1 MGTLFGLPFA
11 LKLGGWLG
19 RGGAGRLGL
28 MDGLLGTAPSDD
40 FSRLSSFFV
49 SGVEGGSNSTET
61 VAGGGGG
68 GPAGLACCGSEWS
81 CFFLR
86 GGFTGGELLSLA
98 LGRGGFSGC
107 STTVKSSCLGS
118 TSFATFEAVLKSDFA
133 SRLEPF
139 FNTGGLGLGGRPF
152 DFLSTSVVV

>member
-1 MGTLFGLPFA
+1 MGALLGLPFA

-28 MDGLLGTAPSDD
+28 MDGLCGIAPSDD

-49 SGVEGGSNSTET
+49 PGVEGGSNSTET
-61 VAGGGGG
+61 AAGGGGG
-68 GPAGLACCGSEWS
+68 GPAGLVCCGSEWS

-86 GGFTGGELLSLA
+86 GGFTGGELSLLV
-98 LGRGGFSGC
+98 LGGGGFLGC
-107 STTVKSSCLGS
+107 STAVWSSCFCS
-118 TSFATFEAVLKSDFA
+118 TSFATFEAVLESDFV

-152 DFLSTSVVV
+152 DLLSAAVVV